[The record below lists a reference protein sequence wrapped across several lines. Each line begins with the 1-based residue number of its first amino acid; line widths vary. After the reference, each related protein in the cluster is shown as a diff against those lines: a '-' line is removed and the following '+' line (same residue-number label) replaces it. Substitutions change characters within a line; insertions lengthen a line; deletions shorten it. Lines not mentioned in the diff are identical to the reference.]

1 MKAIAISDD
10 KWSGDVTDKE
20 DPKDKTPEGLFKKD
34 AGTIV
39 TDLIRMADGDLGK
52 ASKKLS
58 FYINR
63 AGSNLIDTDKANL
76 DHAKEIIHKRIENS
90 RSSKRG

>member
-1 MKAIAISDD
+1 MKIIAIADE
-10 KWSGDVTDKE
+10 KWSGDATDKE
-20 DPKDKTPEGLFKKD
+20 DPKDKTPEGLFKKA

-39 TDLIRMADGDLGK
+39 TNLIRMADGDVGK

-63 AGSNLIDTDKANL
+63 AGSNLSDTDKARL
-76 DHAKEIIHKRIENS
+76 DHAKEIMHERIEKN
-90 RSSKRG
+90 KEKK